1 MSGRAYKFLRRG
13 AIGPFSQLRW
23 PLPTAQGPGA
33 WLETEGALVECS
45 NGLHLL
51 RVPDLAHWLLDE
63 LWLVEHDG
71 DLVEG
76 TDCLVVRRARLL
88 RPIDAWHSGG
98 GADRFALAA
107 RDHLVELA
115 AGADP
120 SLRELLDGIIRDASA
135 HLPRRSTA
143 LAAFCA
149 AVGISKLHADPRH
162 GYRLE
167 RQWQSDWIAR
177 HLSLAAH
184 T

>member
-1 MSGRAYKFLRRG
+1 MSRRAYKFLRRG
-13 AIGPFSQLRW
+13 AVGPFSQLRW
-23 PLPTAQGPGA
+23 PLPTSQGPGS
-33 WLETEGALVECS
+33 WLEAEGPLRECT
-45 NGLHLL
+45 NGLHVL
-51 RVPDLAHWLLDE
+51 RVPDLAHWLHDE
-63 LWLVEHDG
+63 LWLVEYDG
-71 DLVEG
+71 DSVEG

-88 RPIDAWHSGG
+88 RPIDAWHVGG

-120 SLRELLDGIIRDASA
+120 SKREVLDGIIRDASA
-135 HLPRRSTA
+135 HLPRHSTA

-149 AVGISKLHADPRH
+149 AVGISKMHADLRQ

-167 RQWQSDWIAR
+167 RRWQSAWIAK
-177 HLSLAAH
+177 HMSLTEH